1 MLTKKQEQFFNIILN
16 YYNLN
21 KELPTIG
28 ILKKIS
34 NYKSYNT
41 IYKYLDQLEK
51 KEFIKFNK
59 KLKKLTYL
67 KSSFYDNLTLTI
79 PIVNTLTYLQIYNN
93 LPANK
98 SYLAYKVEDNSL
110 KNYLIKKDDILIIEK
125 NSSFYNNHLVLV
137 EVANKYQIFKYVKKD
152 SFVYLYN
159 DKNNF
164 TLANTKIIIGKVI
177 SLIRD
182 IN

>member
-93 LPANK
+93 
-98 SYLAYKVEDNSL
+98 
-110 KNYLIKKDDILIIEK
+110 
-125 NSSFYNNHLVLV
+125 
-137 EVANKYQIFKYVKKD
+137 
-152 SFVYLYN
+152 
-159 DKNNF
+159 
-164 TLANTKIIIGKVI
+164 
-177 SLIRD
+177 
-182 IN
+182 